1 MLTLV
6 QIGGGVMKKIL
17 KIAAFVL
24 LIALA
29 VTSCY
34 LMVQRTV
41 EVVNFLKFLKDKM
54 TEEAFKEDLQTRLKT
69 LIFDIFPYLVNTVLL
84 LIAAFSMYRGY
95 SFKDFFGEMK
105 SEIYICKRKKRERKL
120 KRLKSKIKEIE
131 DDE

>member
-1 MLTLV
+1 
-6 QIGGGVMKKIL
+6 MKKVL
-17 KIAAFVL
+17 KIIAFVL

-54 TEEAFKEDLQTRLKT
+54 TEEAFKEDLQTRIKT
-69 LIFDIFPYLVNTVLL
+69 LIFDIFPHLVNTVLL

-95 SFKDFFGEMK
+95 SFKDFLGEMK
-105 SEIYICKRKKRERKL
+105 SEICVYKRKKREKRL

-131 DDE
+131 DDK

>member
-1 MLTLV
+1 
-6 QIGGGVMKKIL
+6 MKKIL
-17 KIAAFVL
+17 KSAAFVL

>member
-1 MLTLV
+1 
-6 QIGGGVMKKIL
+6 MKKIL